1 MKIVNNI
8 GLIIFAVWLL
18 IRGFIELFGLTF
30 TGMNVVLPLL
40 AILAGVLLLLRIRE
54 SNVAINLGFLLL
66 SMWLILTGAV
76 PLLQVNVP
84 ELNIILAVLGLAA
97 GVLLLMGQ

>member
-18 IRGFIELFGLTF
+18 VRGFVELFRLTF
-30 TGMNVVLPLL
+30 AGMDFILPLL

-54 SNVAINLGFLLL
+54 SNVAINIGFLLL
-66 SMWLILTGAV
+66 SVWLILTGAM
-76 PLLQVNVP
+76 PLLGVNIP
-84 ELNIILAVLGLAA
+84 ELTIILSVLGLAA